1 VIFSLSN
8 QNPCDLSF
16 TLENAD
22 VFCFF
27 LASKSFVVPESH
39 WHLAVS
45 TSLRMKREVLLLE
58 EPLKQLPELNRTQR
72 WQVGEKYLWLSPRS
86 LSVFLMAHNEI
97 PFTYD
102 AIKKILETS
111 K

>member
-8 QNPCDLSF
+8 QNPYELAFSI
-16 TLENAD
+16 ENAD
-22 VFCFF
+22 IFCFF
-27 LASKSFVVPESH
+27 FAEKSVVVPEYH

-58 EPLKQLPELNRTQR
+58 APLKQLPELNKTQR
-72 WQVGEKYLWLSPRS
+72 WQVGEKYIWLAPRS
-86 LSVFLMAHNEI
+86 LSVFLMAYNEI
-97 PFTYD
+97 PGTYD
-102 AIKKILETS
+102 AIKKMLETS